1 MNVIHKSTVTNMT
14 TVIIVE
20 VLSDKLNVHRM
31 CTKVISSSQKQNL
44 EEEEEEEEEEAVTY
58 LQLESMRN
66 PD

>member
-1 MNVIHKSTVTNMT
+1 
-14 TVIIVE
+14 VIIVE